1 MANRR
6 STRTTH
12 SIGKTSSNRKAQQR
26 KVHRVF
32 QSDLLT
38 ALFGRSVGTLITRS
52 ALFVG
57 AISLLTILAVGLLR
71 PGAAP
76 VVSSSPSS
84 TSGAPVGLQVGDA
97 APNFTLKTLDGKQ
110 VSLSDYRGKPVL
122 LNFWYSSCPGC
133 LAEIPGMQ
141 RFYAAQQA
149 AGKDFVILGV
159 NSVDDAQTAQQFV
172 QQYGITYTPVFDDNQ
187 RVATLYNLNATPTSY
202 FIDRQGIIRF
212 VQVGPIDEATLQQKE
227 AEISQAS

>member
-97 APNFTLKTLDGKQ
+97 APNFTLTTLDGKQ
-110 VSLSDYRGKPVL
+110 VSLSDFRGKPVM
-122 LNFWYSSCPGC
+122 LNFWYTTCPGC

-149 AGKDFVILGV
+149 AGKSFVILGV
-159 NSVDDAQTAQQFV
+159 NSVDDAHTAQQFA
-172 QQYGITYTPVFDDNQ
+172 QQEGMTYTLVLDDNQ
-187 RVATLYNLNATPTSY
+187 RVATLYNLTATPTSY
-202 FIDRQGIIRF
+202 FLDRQGIIRSM
-212 VQVGPIDEATLQQKE
+212 VVGPVDDATLRQKV
-227 AEISQAS
+227 AEISQT